1 MNYYEVFLE
10 VTEQFREEPSVVA
23 VLLIGKTA
31 KAKGKNFDHLNDID
45 LLVVYDKNR
54 SFERQIE
61 DIKGVPFDIS
71 YISIFDLI
79 TQVEG
84 RSLIWV
90 NMMMGAQ
97 VYFSK
102 NELIFGI
109 IDRVKDIYLNGTNEL
124 KEEDISF
131 IRFNLSQKIV
141 DIQNRTKDVILSGF
155 LMQRLFN
162 LALEDY
168 YAINAIWPPHPKNTF
183 ENLEV
188 VDDVLCKL
196 AKDFVY
202 ECTTKR
208 QLEILTEIVDH
219 ILTPFGG
226 RLTTWEKG
234 HYNIS
239 K

>member
-1 MNYYEVFLE
+1 VKSYDVFLE
-10 VTEQFREEPSVVA
+10 ITEKLREESSVIA

-31 KAKGKNFDHLNDID
+31 RVKDKNFDNLNDVD
-45 LLVVYDKNR
+45 MLVVYDNNR
-54 SFERQIE
+54 TFEREIQ

-141 DIQNRTKDVILSGF
+141 DIQNRTKDVILSCY

-188 VDDVLCKL
+188 VDEVLCKL

-202 ECTTKR
+202 ECTNKR
-208 QLEILTEIVDH
+208 QLEILTQLVDH
-219 ILTPFGG
+219 VLTPYGG

-234 HYNIS
+234 HYNIA

>member
-1 MNYYEVFLE
+1 MKYYEVFLE
-10 VTEQFREEPSVVA
+10 ITNQLKEEPSVVSI
-23 VLLIGKTA
+23 LLIGKTA
-31 KAKGKNFDHLNDID
+31 KAKDQNFNHLNDVD
-45 LLVVYDKNR
+45 LLVVYDNNR
-54 SFERQIE
+54 PFERQIE
-61 DIKGVPFDIS
+61 RIKDVPFDIS
-71 YISIFDLI
+71 YISIFDMI

-109 IDRVKDIYLNGTNEL
+109 IDRVKDIYLNGTNQL
-124 KEEDISF
+124 KEEDIRF
-131 IRFNLSQKIV
+131 IRFTLSQKLI
-141 DIQNRTKDVILSGF
+141 DIENRKKDVILSGF

-162 LALEDY
+162 QVVDDY

-188 VDDVLCKL
+188 VDETLCKL

-202 ECTTKR
+202 ECTMKR
-208 QLEILTEIVDH
+208 QLELLTSIVDH
-219 ILTPFGG
+219 VLTPYGG

-234 HYNIS
+234 HYNIA